1 MLWPWSRKI
10 FSDHSQVLRNPTC
23 NSLRQVLR
31 QRMKS
36 TQHGLISKEFMNSSY
51 SLLSMRLS
59 KSGLWKCTSPLN
71 LFKNFWSFS
80 TLKNLSRETTLRTSC
95 INCMQSLSQEE
106 RWLESQ
112 WTSASLLWSMKT
124 TSSTELLSYLTS
136 LPVSSLGSPCPSE
149 MSMLSSSITSS
160 SHFIKCRH
168 ALSSTSS
175 CWDAPCFSWPKT
187 GLWLFSCLRVF

>member
-1 MLWPWSRKI
+1 MLWPWLRKI
-10 FSDHSQVLRNPTC
+10 FSDPSQVLRNPTC

-36 TQHGLISKEFMNSSY
+36 TQHGHISKEFMNSSCN
-51 SLLSMRLS
+51 LLSMKPS
-59 KSGLWKCTSPLN
+59 KSDLWKCTSHLN
-71 LFKNFWSFS
+71 LFKSFWSFS
-80 TLKNLSRETTLRTSC
+80 TPKNPSKETTLRTSC

-106 RWLESQ
+106 KWLESQ

-124 TSSTELLSYLTS
+124 TSSTELPSYSTS

-149 MSMLSSSITSS
+149 MSMLSSSITSL
-160 SHFIKCRH
+160 SHFIKCKH

-175 CWDAPCFSWPKT
+175 C
-187 GLWLFSCLRVF
+187 